1 MNEELFKLAQDPTYS
16 IERGKEMEEETILPR
31 NIKQEENLSR
41 LAQDPTYT
49 PERKGAAPVVE
60 DYLFLSYPNKKE
72 AITEAR
78 VRGYSDDVI
87 LKRLALYEKDMLL
100 RKQPADVGS
109 SFGRTDDSEAKRKRY
124 LQMNRVGAISKVTGL
139 DPKEV
144 FIRIK
149 EAEAVGVNPE
159 AFFADE
165 DFYRLAKSSGVV
177 KERMSIAQNVIN
189 GVKISKL
196 RDERGALYHD
206 NLLRPSDGI
215 TKRIQEIDK
224 EISEL
229 MPPAYNPGLNKA
241 FFDAANSMGSW
252 VDSQDLWMAAGGL
265 AFGALAAPFIVP
277 AAGVTLGTA
286 AIGATA
292 VSAVKMAYNTS
303 MVSRMFLRESAE
315 FNEDLVK
322 EGVPQYAALPASAL
336 YGAVSAG
343 IEFNMFSGVLS
354 SFGKKIGGDMIMDY
368 VRGYGKRAIK
378 GFAVNP
384 AIAPRLEKLTSVFM
398 AKQALKSPSVAGT
411 LKTGLIRFM
420 GHVWDEDVEEMMQ
433 QAASIIIGEPLKMA
447 MLPDYKHM
455 TLSEALGSIADAGI
469 EALPSL
475 TLMMVPGSAYS
486 TARNIGAV
494 RSFQNSGEG
503 KRVKAAENILTD
515 EGAPVA
521 ENNLVFLGQDAVNE
535 FFQSNPDIADEVV
548 SALGIT
554 ESNVI
559 DELGEVAV
567 RKEDYEKAAAAH
579 PSFAKSLEMDTREGS
594 GGITKREVAERL
606 SKKLQD
612 PLEQGDEYAKE
623 AVEIR
628 RNLTNE
634 LSAASRD
641 DEASQANADLYSRYL
656 YTLGKRLK
664 ISPKELH
671 KMRVEKAEGGRA
683 NPLYNQSVWHG
694 SPHKFDK
701 FGLEHIGSG
710 EGAQAFGWGLYFADN
725 KEVSEWYRKKLSK
738 KMTEQPAERHVYFN
752 GNEIFLDNNIN
763 SNILDPSLNVSTE
776 QFVLNRIAFDVENNY
791 FHGFKALLRLLKED
805 LKQIAQS
812 KPVYDPEREKLVI
825 YPAKYKKR
833 AQKALKWI
841 NENEGSITSN
851 LIEPDNGQLFKVDI
865 PDETHNN
872 YLLWDKAVP
881 AEQME
886 KVLKVIKERDV
897 ALPADVTF
905 NGRSFAGMDYGEM
918 IDELDEIGA
927 AVFERIKT
935 YVYYGDSL
943 EDAINRARES
953 YERDIILAGDD
964 DLDKRSK
971 YDEEMFS
978 EQARVA
984 RDKLVWLEA
993 NKDSLST
1000 SSYSLEAMVKTWG
1013 EKGRNLYEDLSDE
1026 LGSDKEAS
1034 LLLRDAG
1041 IAGIKYLDG
1050 ASRHRGEGN
1059 YNYVIFDDQAV
1070 KVLETYYQ
1078 PINTDVDLNRKIK
1091 VILSAEKFNDE
1102 TALAV
1107 RNGEE
1112 RRKFV
1117 SGLAGKYHNDS
1128 TGWELSLPPS
1138 AIKHSISSAVNNK
1151 NVDYRTSIE
1160 IISELPL
1167 IIKNAVLIESH
1178 DDGKNA
1184 SNVKK
1189 IHRMF
1194 APISFNNAEGV
1205 YVVML
1210 TVKEMDGTF
1219 DMTVEG
1225 VYKAHDVK
1233 GVKNIPDT
1241 KPLLPAHEELPEG
1254 NVPDIDISIGE
1265 MLSNVKDN
1273 DGVAYLQRGKG
1284 NRGGITFNRKTG
1296 ESLVTLFRTADRST
1310 FIHEMGHLILEDLI
1324 RYGNKA
1330 DPETEISHDLKT
1342 VLDYLEISN
1351 MDISDLDNLDET
1363 QQARLTEAHE
1373 KWARAMETYV
1383 MEGNSPSKALRPVLQ
1398 KMRMWLLDIY
1408 SNAKFAGEELTPEV
1422 QDVFDRLLATPQEI
1436 DESYVAETTIGDL
1449 IKENELLKERL
1460 DNFEKEKKREI
1471 NNKFRLG
1478 EALGYDRGKSEGER
1492 GAKFKRPG
1500 FDYKTK
1506 SKREAMFERFE
1517 KRKALLKDVEALLEG
1532 INHDVNDEN
1541 VIWSVQQEML
1551 EKLAESRQIV
1561 DLHDTELDRKRPGRR
1576 RRKSKFA
1583 AVYPTQKMKM
1593 AASLMEAIKQDLG
1606 LDYREI
1612 NPADAPFVKLIEKLE
1627 AAGMTLNDLRLSDA
1641 KLSEI
1646 ADLAKEISEIHA
1658 RGRREYEVWRAGIV
1672 EQRNKINAE
1681 LVSALDKT
1689 DGKAKQGPIT
1699 GSSDLSKQYDG
1710 VMGRAEKLKD
1720 WTYANTLGAIR
1731 LFDWIG
1737 HGMGKFDSAF
1747 SKYCV
1752 DEVNMAYDTKL
1763 RHIHERHD
1771 KMNAKMKALGITLHD
1786 LSKRRTVGAYS
1797 YSVDELLSIYTATQ
1811 NEKSLQ
1817 ALIFGNM
1824 RDLVPDSWFLDN
1836 AKNHDAQPP
1845 AEVLTHIGDC
1855 IKALTPQ
1862 ERELAD
1868 YVIQEYDSHYERM
1881 NNIFIATFNQGMMK
1895 EENYTP
1901 MHRLEY
1907 TSNHGLVNADEA
1919 AYAKGVASQAG
1930 AQKAGLE
1937 RGFLNPRVIPGKEI
1951 NARHQ
1956 APMDLGLLSIW
1967 NTQVDAMEHTA
1978 AFARI
1983 GPNLHAV
1990 FTENF
1995 EDRTGRSY
2003 NIPKLIR
2010 EKFGS
2015 GTWKAVQEYINLVN
2029 RDGLTVGNDVFS
2041 RISNT
2046 LGKNMAYTYLA
2057 ANIATVLKQ
2066 TTSIPRFLITAG
2078 PAQIG
2083 CAIGEYLQHPKQF
2096 LEDIYVMDP
2105 QMRDRVPNV
2114 FFSINK
2120 YDPTIMGDAQ
2130 YAYKKSIDTLI
2141 APISYMD
2148 RVVAAIGWKA
2158 TYESNVKRGLS
2169 HDQAVRAAQR
2179 AVLLTQQT
2187 PSIKDA
2193 PMIWRQSGLA
2203 RLLMIFTSDA
2213 APVLGMTVYD
2223 LAQSIKRGDHPAS
2236 LCNIAAFM
2244 ISAVAMK
2251 ALVDGMPDDDNDENW
2266 GEWIMS
2272 AFSRQAIESIP
2283 LVGKELMSFWESFSG
2298 QGYKG
2303 TTYSAFVAPL
2313 SKLARGFDDMTADD
2327 SDEISP
2333 YTGMSKFER
2342 GAWNAIEGMSLITTP
2357 LPVVGSKRLYLAT
2370 NNAADG
2376 DFMKALQAIIGQ
2388 RKTMKKYSISPE
2400 I

>member
-1 MNEELFKLAQDPTYS
+1 MNEELFRLAQGPTYS
-16 IERGKEMEEETILPR
+16 IEREKEMEEETILPR
-31 NIKQEENLSR
+31 NIKHEENLLR

-49 PERKGAAPVVE
+49 PERKEITPAAE
-60 DYLFLSYPNKKE
+60 DYLFLSYPNRKE

-78 VRGYSDDVI
+78 VKGYSDDAI
-87 LKRLALYEKDMLL
+87 LERFALYEKNLL
-100 RKQPADVGS
+100 LEKQPADVRS
-109 SFGRTDDSEAKRKRY
+109 SFGRTDESEAKRKRY

-252 VDSQDLWMAAGGL
+252 VNSQDLWMAAGGL
-265 AFGALAAPFIVP
+265 AFGAIAAPFIVP

-286 AIGATA
+286 AVGATA
-292 VSAVKMAYNTS
+292 VSAAKMAYNTS

-378 GFAVNP
+378 GFAANP
-384 AIAPRLEKLTSVFM
+384 AIAPRLEKLTSAFM

-469 EALPSL
+469 EELPSL

-548 SALGIT
+548 SKLGIT

-671 KMRVEKAEGGRA
+671 KMRVEKAEGDRV

-701 FGLEHIGSG
+701 FSLEHIGSG

-725 KEVSEWYRKKLSK
+725 KEVSEYYRKKLA
-738 KMTEQPAERHVYFN
+738 PRDGDHAE
-752 GNEIFLDNNIN
+752 
-763 SNILDPSLNVSTE
+763 
-776 QFVLNRIAFDVENNY
+776 
-791 FHGFKALLRLLKED
+791 K
-805 LKQIAQS
+805 
-812 KPVYDPEREKLVI
+812 
-825 YPAKYKKR
+825 
-833 AQKALKWI
+833 
-841 NENEGSITSN
+841 
-851 LIEPDNGQLFKVDI
+851 GQLFKVDI
-865 PDETHNN
+865 PDEANGN

-905 NGRSFAGMDYGEM
+905 NGRSFVGMDYGEM

-943 EDAINRARES
+943 ENSINRARES

-993 NKDSLST
+993 NKDSFST

-1013 EKGRNLYEDLSDE
+1013 KKGRKLYEDLSDE

-1050 ASRHRGEGN
+1050 ASRHRGDGN

-1091 VILSAEKFNDE
+1091 VILSAEKFDDE
-1102 TALAV
+1102 TASAV

-1151 NVDYRTSIE
+1151 NVDYRMSIE

-1233 GVKNIPDT
+1233 GIKNIPDT

-1330 DPETEISHDLKT
+1330 DPETEISRDLKT

-1532 INHDVNDEN
+1532 INHDVNDEK

-1771 KMNAKMKALGITLHD
+1771 EMNAKMKALGITLHD
-1786 LSKRRTVGAYS
+1786 LSKRRTVGAYN

-1881 NNIFIATFNQGMMK
+1881 NNIFIANFNQGMMK

-2130 YAYKKSIDTLI
+2130 YAYKKSMDTLI

-2213 APVLGMTVYD
+2213 APVLGMAVYD

-2236 LCNIAAFM
+2236 LCNVATLM

-2313 SKLARGFDDMTADD
+2313 SKLVRGFDDMTADD

>member
-1 MNEELFKLAQDPTYS
+1 MDEELFRLAQDPTYFPGR
-16 IERGKEMEEETILPR
+16 EKELEEETIVPR
-31 NIKQEENLSR
+31 NFKHEENISR

-49 PERKGAAPVVE
+49 PDRKEITPAAE
-60 DYLFLSYPNKKE
+60 DYLFLSYPNRKE

-78 VRGYSDDVI
+78 VKGYSDDAI
-87 LKRLALYEKDMLL
+87 LERFALYEKDLL
-100 RKQPADVGS
+100 LEKQPADVRS
-109 SFGRTDDSEAKRKRY
+109 SFGRTDESEAKRKRY
-124 LQMNRVGAISKVTGL
+124 LQVNRVGAISEVTGL

-144 FIRIK
+144 FVRTK

-165 DFYRLAKSSGVV
+165 DFYRLAKSSGVI

-215 TKRIQEIDK
+215 AKRIQEIDK
-224 EISEL
+224 EIEEL

-265 AFGALAAPFIVP
+265 AFSALAAPFIAP

-292 VSAVKMAYNTS
+292 VSAAKMAYNTS
-303 MVSRMFLRESAE
+303 MISRMFLRESAE
-315 FNEDLVK
+315 FNENLVK

-343 IEFNMFSGVLS
+343 IEYNMFSGVLS
-354 SFGKKIGGDMIMDY
+354 SFGSKIGGNMIMDY
-368 VRGYGKRAIK
+368 VRRQGKRAIK
-378 GFAVNP
+378 GFAANP
-384 AIAPRLEKLTSVFM
+384 AVAPRLEKLTSAFL
-398 AKQALKSPSVAGT
+398 AKQSLKSPGISGALKAGA
-411 LKTGLIRFM
+411 LNFA

-433 QAASIIIGEPLKMA
+433 QAAAIIIGEPLKMA

-455 TLSEALGSIADAGI
+455 TMSEALGSIADAGI
-469 EALPSL
+469 GALPSL
-475 TLMMVPGSAYS
+475 VLMMAPGSAYS
-486 TARNIGAV
+486 TARNIGAI
-494 RSFQNSGEG
+494 RSFQNTGEG
-503 KRVKAAENILTD
+503 KRVKAAENIFTD

-548 SALGIT
+548 SELGIT
-554 ESNVI
+554 ESSVI

-594 GGITKREVAERL
+594 GGMTKRETAERL

-612 PLEQGDEYAKE
+612 PLEQDDEYAKE
-623 AVEIR
+623 AIEIR
-628 RNLTNE
+628 RTINSE
-634 LSAASRD
+634 LSAASKD

-656 YTLGKRLK
+656 YTLGKRLG
-664 ISPKELH
+664 INPKELH
-671 KMRVEKAEGGRA
+671 KMRVEGAVDERTKT
-683 NPLYNQSVWHG
+683 LYDQSVWHG
-694 SPHKFDK
+694 SPHRFDK
-701 FGLEHIGSG
+701 FSLEHIGSG
-710 EGAQAFGWGLYFADN
+710 EGAQAYGWGLYFAGDKGVARHYRERLTRLN
-725 KEVSEWYRKKLSK
+725 GDSVDDVKYRGRTALEWHDYWEKRADRGGKDSRTCYDRMSMLEDYDIGKDPVDIISKAKELGLSPEAIEW
-738 KMTEQPAERHVYFN
+738 
-752 GNEIFLDNNIN
+752 
-763 SNILDPSLNVSTE
+763 
-776 QFVLNRIAFDVENNY
+776 FD
-791 FHGFKALLRLLKED
+791 KT
-805 LKQIAQS
+805 IAQS
-812 KPVYDPEREKLVI
+812 KDRPGAL
-825 YPAKYKKR
+825 YK
-833 AQKALKWI
+833 A
-841 NENEGSITSN
+841 
-851 LIEPDNGQLFKVDI
+851 DI
-865 PDETHNN
+865 PDDGD
-872 YLLWDKAVP
+872 YLLWDRPVP
-881 AEQME
+881 AEMV
-886 KVLKVIKERDV
+886 KGVFALMKERGAEV
-897 ALPADVTF
+897 PKGASF
-905 NGRSFAGMDYGEM
+905 NGHDIALLNMRLLEKELGEVPSSVV
-918 IDELDEIGA
+918 ELVKNEVEHGKGLDEA
-927 AVFERIKT
+927 LEYVENELKEDVKVFGT
-935 YVYYGDSL
+935 
-943 EDAINRARES
+943 
-953 YERDIILAGDD
+953 DD
-964 DLDKRSK
+964 DARAALEWFRENKK
-971 YDEEMFS
+971 NFS
-978 EQARVA
+978 PLPSYVFGC
-984 RDKLVWLEA
+984 DFYKTLEG
-993 NKDSLST
+993 
-1000 SSYSLEAMVKTWG
+1000 V
-1013 EKGRNLYEDLSDE
+1013 

-1041 IAGIKYLDG
+1041 VPGIKYLDG
-1050 ASRHRGEGN
+1050 SSRSAGEGS
-1059 YNYVIFDDQAV
+1059 YNYVIFDDHAV
-1070 KVLETYYQ
+1070 NVLETYYQ
-1078 PINTDVDLNRKIK
+1078 PMNAGVDLNEAIRGVVIESQLSFDDARKVK
-1091 VILSAEKFNDE
+1091 ENKHKKEFAK
-1102 TALAV
+1102 
-1107 RNGEE
+1107 
-1112 RRKFV
+1112 
-1117 SGLAGKYHNDS
+1117 GLAGAYRNED
-1128 TGWELSLPPS
+1128 TGWEIGLSVRS
-1138 AIKHSISSAVNNK
+1138 VSHAVSSALNNSV
-1151 NVDYRTSIE
+1151 VDFEKSINILE
-1160 IISELPL
+1160 GLPDIIR
-1167 IIKNAVLIESH
+1167 NAKLIESH
-1178 DDGKNA
+1178 ADKHHREEIKRVHRLFSSVRLANDENKIYT
-1184 SNVKK
+1184 VK
-1189 IHRMF
+1189 
-1194 APISFNNAEGV
+1194 
-1205 YVVML
+1205 L
-1210 TVKEMDGTF
+1210 TVKETDGKYIAE
-1219 DMTVEG
+1219 VENIYSAYDAK
-1225 VYKAHDVK
+1225 VEKEAPDLARAPLAHNEVTTRHTSEAAK
-1233 GVKNIPDT
+1233 SPDLYREPLPQKET
-1241 KPLLPAHEELPEG
+1241 LTHAKPGAYE
-1254 NVPDIDISIGE
+1254 ISIGE
-1265 MLSNVKDN
+1265 MLDNVKDN
-1273 DGVAYLQRGKG
+1273 NGVSYLQQSKDK
-1284 NRGGITFNRKTG
+1284 RGGITFDREDGK
-1296 ESLVTLFRTADRST
+1296 SIVTLFRTADRST

-1324 RYGNKA
+1324 RYGYKA
-1330 DPETEISHDLKT
+1330 DPDTEIGRDLKT
-1342 VLDYLEISN
+1342 VLDYLGISN
-1351 MDISDLDNLDET
+1351 MDLSDLNGLDET
-1363 QQARLTEAHE
+1363 QQSRLTEAHE
-1373 KWARAMETYV
+1373 KWARAMEMYV
-1383 MEGNSPSKALRPVLQ
+1383 MDGNAPSKALRLVFQ

-1422 QDVFDRLLATPQEI
+1422 QEVFDRLLATPQEI
-1436 DESYVAETTIGDL
+1436 DESYIAETTIGDL
-1449 IKENELLKERL
+1449 IRENELLKERL
-1460 DNFEKEKKREI
+1460 ENFEKEKKREA
-1471 NNKFRLG
+1471 NDKFRLG
-1478 EALGYDRGKSEGER
+1478 EALGYDRGKNEGER

-1500 FDYKTK
+1500 FDYRTK
-1506 SKREAMFERFE
+1506 SRREAMFERLQ
-1517 KRKALLKDVEALLEG
+1517 KRNALLKDVEALLEG
-1532 INHDVNDEN
+1532 INHDVNDEK

-1551 EKLAESRQIV
+1551 DKLAESRQIV

-1771 KMNAKMKALGITLHD
+1771 EMNAKMKALGITLHD
-1786 LSKRRTVGAYS
+1786 LSKRRTVGAYN

-1868 YVIQEYDSHYERM
+1868 YVIQEYDMHYDRM
-1881 NNIFIATFNQGMMK
+1881 NDIFIATFNQGMMK

-2130 YAYKKSIDTLI
+2130 YAYKKSMDTLI

-2236 LCNIAAFM
+2236 LCNVAALM

-2313 SKLARGFDDMTADD
+2313 SKLARGFDDITADD

-2388 RKTMKKYSISPE
+2388 RKTMKKYSVSPE